1 MSLILK
7 FPKVRDVQSDSRNS
21 VVLSEQWKLS
31 YTLFCE
37 YRNSVYKGLEAE
49 IRKGVYEFVGNSIR
63 KGAEARLRDL
73 ETTENFGKEWLR
85 AI

>member
-7 FPKVRDVQSDSRNS
+7 FPRGRDVRRDLRTR
-21 VVLSEQWKLS
+21 VELSEQWKLG

-49 IRKGVYEFVGNSIR
+49 IRKGVYEFVRNSIER
-63 KGAEARLRDL
+63 SGSAYTRLRNMR
-73 ETTENFGKEWLR
+73 NFRK
-85 AI
+85 